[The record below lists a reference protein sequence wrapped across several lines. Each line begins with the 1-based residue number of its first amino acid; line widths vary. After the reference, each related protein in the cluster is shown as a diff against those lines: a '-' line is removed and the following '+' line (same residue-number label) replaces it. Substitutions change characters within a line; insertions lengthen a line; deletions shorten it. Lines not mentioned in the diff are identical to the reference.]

1 MLTKSQKIYLFFK
14 RLIDIFGSTLG
25 LLILSP
31 LMIILTIL
39 TKLTSKGPVFF
50 RQKRLGKNKK
60 PFTLLKFRSMRTDA
74 RQVPPDE
81 MTIEEQQAM
90 VTGWGKFIRKTSL
103 DELPQLFNIF
113 AGHMSFIGPRP
124 SQDVEHERELVLE
137 RDSYIPSAYLVKPGL
152 SGFSQ
157 VYLRRNHFYKDKAYW
172 DSWYVQH
179 MSLWLDFKIF
189 VWSFLC
195 LFGYEKG
202 R

>member
-1 MLTKSQKIYLFFK
+1 MLTKSQEFYLFFK
-14 RLIDIFGSTLG
+14 RLIDIFGSTIG

-31 LMIILTIL
+31 LMIFLAIM
-39 TKLTSKGPVFF
+39 TKITSKGPLFF

-81 MTIEEQQAM
+81 MTVEEQQAM
-90 VTGWGKFIRKTSL
+90 VTKWGKFIRKTSL

-124 SQDVEHERELVLE
+124 SQDIEHERELVLE
-137 RDSYIPSAYLVKPGL
+137 RDSYIPSAYAVKPGL
-152 SGFSQ
+152 GGYSQ
-157 VYLRRNHFYKDKAYW
+157 VYLRRNHFYKDKALW

-179 MSLWLDFKIF
+179 MSFWLDFKIF

-195 LFGYEKG
+195 LFGFEKG

>member
-1 MLTKSQKIYLFFK
+1 MLTKSQEFYLFFK
-14 RLIDIFGSTLG
+14 RLIDIFGSTIG

-31 LMIILTIL
+31 LMIFLTIM

-50 RQKRLGKNKK
+50 RQKRLGRNKK
-60 PFTLLKFRSMRTDA
+60 LFTLLKFRSMRTDA

-81 MTIEEQQAM
+81 MTVEEQQAM
-90 VTGWGKFIRKTSL
+90 VTKWGKFIRKTSL

-124 SQDVEHERELVLE
+124 SQDIEHERELVLE
-137 RDSYIPSAYLVKPGL
+137 RDSYIPSAYAVKPGL
-152 SGFSQ
+152 GGYSQ
-157 VYLRRNHFYKDKAYW
+157 VYLRRNHFYKDKAHW

-179 MSLWLDFKIF
+179 MSFWLDFKIF

>member
-14 RLIDIFGSTLG
+14 RLIDIFGSTIG

-39 TKLTSKGPVFF
+39 TKLTSRGPVFF
-50 RQKRLGKNKK
+50 RQKRLGKSEK
-60 PFTLLKFRSMRTDA
+60 PFTLLKFRSMRVDA
-74 RQVPPDE
+74 
-81 MTIEEQQAM
+81 EQLGQEKISDVDRENM
-90 VTGWGKFIRKTSL
+90 VTSWGKFIRKTSL

-113 AGHMSFIGPRP
+113 VGRMSFIGPRP
-124 SQDVEHERELVLE
+124 EMAENDELLH
-137 RDSYIPSAYLVKPGL
+137 RNRLSFFPNAYRVKPGL
-152 SGFSQ
+152 SGYSQ
-157 VYLRRNHFYKDKAYW
+157 IYLRRNPDPIIKSRA

-179 MSLWLDFKIF
+179 LSFWLDFKIF

>member
-1 MLTKSQKIYLFFK
+1 MLTKSQEFYLFLK

-25 LLILSP
+25 LLLLSP
-31 LMIILTIL
+31 LMIVLAIM

-50 RQKRLGKNKK
+50 RQKRLGRHEK

-74 RQVPPDE
+74 IQAGQENLTNEQHE
-81 MTIEEQQAM
+81 MM
-90 VTGWGKFIRKTSL
+90 VTKWGRFIRKTSL

-124 SQDVEHERELVLE
+124 GMVENDAKLLQCR
-137 RDSYIPSAYLVKPGL
+137 RSFIPTAYAVKPGL
-152 SGFSQ
+152 SGYSQ
-157 VYLRRNHFYKDKAYW
+157 IYLRRNPDPVAKARN

-179 MSLWLDFKIF
+179 MSFWLDFKIF

-195 LFGYEKG
+195 LFGFEKG